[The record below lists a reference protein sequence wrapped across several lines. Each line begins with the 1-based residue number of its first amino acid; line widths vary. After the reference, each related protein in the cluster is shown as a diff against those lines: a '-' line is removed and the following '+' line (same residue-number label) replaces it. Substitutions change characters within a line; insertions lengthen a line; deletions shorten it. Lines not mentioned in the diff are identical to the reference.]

1 MTIIN
6 VSGENSVIDLSLED
20 LTSVG
25 VLRLCNE
32 SANPATQIFLNL
44 PALANNSDKLLWQS
58 KVELQGATSDLI
70 VLFKNSTHILNGDFD
85 SFDNVLLSDHRI
97 LEKTNQHVILDP
109 ENHYP
114 DIKLMI
120 DKFKT
125 KSGYIFCSHLDL
137 LKGGRIREFLGIRNS
152 TPDPRI
158 NFTVDGSGYEQFII
172 KELELASPIERLLLD
187 HVDVTS
193 EFKLPKVNRLLMK
206 GCNTLQNSEYQNV
219 GQIENLELNTA
230 GLLAKVR
237 ADSVRIG
244 KLIGDR
250 GKFYIA
256 AKSYIDFKLSD
267 SGDLKG
273 IDLVLDMKDSALQ
286 GKKVTFPGK
295 AFHFDLVRII
305 GADEVQVPLGG
316 VCRTMQLLNCS
327 SVVAS
332 CLEVEEITYQIPDKP
347 LGRLTLTQVKAICLL
362 VEGKV
367 AANLRDLKA
376 ELVEGKGL
384 CNITVYGNSKITALR
399 NNLDLDAS
407 NKAGLI
413 KEQQAVVYLEN
424 SPGEKIFIKQIL
436 AKLSTFHIKG
446 DMEIGNVVIQT
457 IKDIHTHLW
466 VQLVSHGRL
475 RLDSLMVSHD
485 HGFMVN
491 KHTGEII
498 IQRVGNM
505 ISYGDVNAQ
514 VSSATV
520 NDWLFVKAGNGI
532 RFDGQVRIIQG
543 DFGLFAGMGDISIN
557 GHVASS
563 NAIVLSSQ
571 YGQISTHHSNLESGS
586 IVLHAGGSVYSYD
599 SVLKATEQMVIYSLG
614 KYIALEASDFT
625 APNIAL
631 ISKGDIGINNSK
643 INSNL
648 LVACAGANIRIG
660 NSDVISSQLF
670 LQSTYDFIL
679 AKSGINLKQHNHHL
693 FVCSNSA
700 HDNFLKGGISVID
713 DVTVIGIFTPQ
724 AGNLQRKFNWQM
736 VDFATNV
743 ELEPGSAYIDAGRG
757 YIIGSQI
764 SASSSVI
771 IKTRESL
778 EVVPLVLY
786 NETISAGGFNQQAI
800 REVVSK
806 INAGLIDIDAG
817 KAATF
822 IGSLLT
828 AAVGSVRAEDLLL
841 LASPEEIQKQQERIN
856 ILKQWGT
863 RGNEANA
870 KFSVGQ
876 YFNFSESTSI
886 SKRIGNLTV
895 YDDYASR
902 DLSFTQEGGDLVI
915 DRSITKYQKL
925 HLNAKGGKLLIVS
938 KNLQEI
944 YVGHGGGNSGK
955 QAADGNRVVVGGD
968 QVFLEADVVE
978 IGGAKVK
985 AVGEVRIVTKNGV
998 TLLPISVHQ
1007 RLMYHV
1013 GSKTHVDEYIV
1024 RQVISEIDAGYLDI
1038 KAGGAVKAVS
1048 ALLNVTGL
1056 NIEASSLLLSGEREI
1071 FEKQVHFRGK
1081 KKAWGG
1087 RNSSHELNHDE
1098 FIVPTIINTEN
1109 AVVEIT
1115 GDTTFEAA
1123 RILCSGDS
1131 VITSG
1136 GDINF
1141 LPKYDIH
1148 IHDYAA
1154 KKATF
1159 LSFHKGIK
1167 VGCTKSIKE
1176 HYHGQTPAPTIY
1188 YSDGQ
1193 FFGYSDGS
1201 IHLLGAKLIGN
1212 DIYLAAKKGIKLEAA
1227 KFTEEQFI
1235 AISEK
1240 GMRIGYSSSGGSHS
1254 FSAELFNN
1262 QSSARYHRTLYEV
1275 AEIIADNN
1283 LIINSQDGALEVI
1296 SSKLR
1301 FEKARFSVKDFKVS
1315 TYQEELLVTSSQS
1328 SQSVGLHIGVQEKIS
1343 GTVKHVGQLLE
1354 KRGTHWLDM
1363 LDGALKAYQ
1372 VKGELT
1378 DLGKDIINLCDSPKA
1393 VQNLATVK
1401 IGAWASASASFN
1413 QNQQVLK
1420 QAIDTIIRGG
1430 NLEIIASNAADIEGI
1445 DCIVDNFK
1453 LKASSLKVRASENS
1467 ASQKTFSAA
1476 VSLNIPI
1483 KGNIPVS
1490 ADGSISSSSYRETSY
1505 NPDNKIQAFG
1515 TMEIEVDGDGK
1526 ISGVTLLAEKV
1537 YIKAQ
1542 NLVLESLQD
1551 IIEQK
1556 MQSMSMSIS
1565 FSPGTNSIS
1574 GSPHIGGQERNA
1586 AWTRAVG
1593 QIIGSQ
1599 LVDIVVQQTLE
1610 ISGGLIANAEVD
1622 ASGNLTD
1629 KGNLRVKAAAVIA
1642 KKLHDYDN
1650 GQSYGIGFSLSKN
1663 LSSGK
1668 IGVGAPV
1675 AYSFSDN
1682 ERDILPTI
1690 GTCADIITSAI
1701 PGLNR
1706 SLNSHIGS
1714 TSSDKASL
1722 DSVIPVSDIC
1732 EFLQDKIAPTPDFKQ
1747 LIQKDRNP
1755 DTDFDML
1762 SNISEEALSAYG
1774 DLSSDELE
1782 NLIKAAYNLYEFY
1795 KANPDKL
1802 KQDGGSLIQTCLA
1815 QGFTILHGRATNPE
1829 PEPTGVAAGGSDLG
1843 LIAAVGDFLGQLG
1856 EQIVDIFSL
1865 KTEQEQIGF
1874 EEQKAKQQ
1882 IDEWL
1887 NKKPNN
1893 LTGEESQKFAK
1904 IKSEVDDRY
1913 ENLPSATRLE
1923 LTIRAYNLNNKL
1935 ESMPDLVIE
1944 GTNYAMGIP
1953 VTIAPPP
1960 YAANTEELTSDAPLI
1975 SVPSSITKSI
1985 DVAREYYQGGDLTRM
2000 LIIARA
2006 LGIIDYNK
2014 VYEPPIKKSLT
2025 TTSGD
2030 GDYNY
2035 DSFEKRKHDPN
2046 HDNKQK
2052 VSSFKDS
2059 AISPSPQFDPD
2070 DEDNHQD
2077 CFDPSKQGNHDKV
2090 KRDARFGK
2098 LYRDAQ
2104 DSRIWYSKE
2113 RSGDRA
2119 HGGEHWKKFI
2129 KEGDWLVH
2137 DADIDMAGK
2146 IMDKHK
2152 SAVGIRIKFKDLMG
2166 IK

>member
-1 MTIIN
+1 
-6 VSGENSVIDLSLED
+6 
-20 LTSVG
+20 
-25 VLRLCNE
+25 
-32 SANPATQIFLNL
+32 
-44 PALANNSDKLLWQS
+44 
-58 KVELQGATSDLI
+58 
-70 VLFKNSTHILNGDFD
+70 
-85 SFDNVLLSDHRI
+85 
-97 LEKTNQHVILDP
+97 
-109 ENHYP
+109 
-114 DIKLMI
+114 
-120 DKFKT
+120 
-125 KSGYIFCSHLDL
+125 
-137 LKGGRIREFLGIRNS
+137 
-152 TPDPRI
+152 
-158 NFTVDGSGYEQFII
+158 
-172 KELELASPIERLLLD
+172 
-187 HVDVTS
+187 
-193 EFKLPKVNRLLMK
+193 
-206 GCNTLQNSEYQNV
+206 
-219 GQIENLELNTA
+219 
-230 GLLAKVR
+230 
-237 ADSVRIG
+237 
-244 KLIGDR
+244 
-250 GKFYIA
+250 
-256 AKSYIDFKLSD
+256 
-267 SGDLKG
+267 
-273 IDLVLDMKDSALQ
+273 
-286 GKKVTFPGK
+286 
-295 AFHFDLVRII
+295 
-305 GADEVQVPLGG
+305 
-316 VCRTMQLLNCS
+316 
-327 SVVAS
+327 
-332 CLEVEEITYQIPDKP
+332 
-347 LGRLTLTQVKAICLL
+347 
-362 VEGKV
+362 
-367 AANLRDLKA
+367 
-376 ELVEGKGL
+376 
-384 CNITVYGNSKITALR
+384 
-399 NNLDLDAS
+399 
-407 NKAGLI
+407 
-413 KEQQAVVYLEN
+413 
-424 SPGEKIFIKQIL
+424 
-436 AKLSTFHIKG
+436 
-446 DMEIGNVVIQT
+446 
-457 IKDIHTHLW
+457 
-466 VQLVSHGRL
+466 
-475 RLDSLMVSHD
+475 
-485 HGFMVN
+485 
-491 KHTGEII
+491 
-498 IQRVGNM
+498 
-505 ISYGDVNAQ
+505 
-514 VSSATV
+514 
-520 NDWLFVKAGNGI
+520 
-532 RFDGQVRIIQG
+532 
-543 DFGLFAGMGDISIN
+543 
-557 GHVASS
+557 
-563 NAIVLSSQ
+563 
-571 YGQISTHHSNLESGS
+571 
-586 IVLHAGGSVYSYD
+586 
-599 SVLKATEQMVIYSLG
+599 
-614 KYIALEASDFT
+614 
-625 APNIAL
+625 
-631 ISKGDIGINNSK
+631 
-643 INSNL
+643 
-648 LVACAGANIRIG
+648 
-660 NSDVISSQLF
+660 
-670 LQSTYDFIL
+670 
-679 AKSGINLKQHNHHL
+679 
-693 FVCSNSA
+693 
-700 HDNFLKGGISVID
+700 
-713 DVTVIGIFTPQ
+713 
-724 AGNLQRKFNWQM
+724 
-736 VDFATNV
+736 
-743 ELEPGSAYIDAGRG
+743 
-757 YIIGSQI
+757 
-764 SASSSVI
+764 
-771 IKTRESL
+771 
-778 EVVPLVLY
+778 
-786 NETISAGGFNQQAI
+786 
-800 REVVSK
+800 
-806 INAGLIDIDAG
+806 
-817 KAATF
+817 
-822 IGSLLT
+822 
-828 AAVGSVRAEDLLL
+828 
-841 LASPEEIQKQQERIN
+841 
-856 ILKQWGT
+856 
-863 RGNEANA
+863 
-870 KFSVGQ
+870 
-876 YFNFSESTSI
+876 
-886 SKRIGNLTV
+886 
-895 YDDYASR
+895 
-902 DLSFTQEGGDLVI
+902 
-915 DRSITKYQKL
+915 
-925 HLNAKGGKLLIVS
+925 
-938 KNLQEI
+938 
-944 YVGHGGGNSGK
+944 
-955 QAADGNRVVVGGD
+955 
-968 QVFLEADVVE
+968 
-978 IGGAKVK
+978 
-985 AVGEVRIVTKNGV
+985 
-998 TLLPISVHQ
+998 
-1007 RLMYHV
+1007 MYHV